1 MLVSCDISECA
12 RRISTPTYERRIAK
26 LIADFRFIL
35 FNASTN
41 DADVPLKLNHNYRES
56 FQNLV
61 RIWPLIASKTG
72 VWISIN
78 TDLNITVPQK
88 FRSKH
93 TKSKMEYMALNLN
106 QRTLQLIVD
115 NVHFV
120 TCQDDW
126 PKSCQRIEFLRN
138 LLHTRDLGYLGNK
151 ILQML
156 ENAQLGR
163 KRASWKV

>member
-72 VWISIN
+72 V
-78 TDLNITVPQK
+78 
-88 FRSKH
+88 
-93 TKSKMEYMALNLN
+93 
-106 QRTLQLIVD
+106 
-115 NVHFV
+115 
-120 TCQDDW
+120 
-126 PKSCQRIEFLRN
+126 
-138 LLHTRDLGYLGNK
+138 
-151 ILQML
+151 
-156 ENAQLGR
+156 
-163 KRASWKV
+163 